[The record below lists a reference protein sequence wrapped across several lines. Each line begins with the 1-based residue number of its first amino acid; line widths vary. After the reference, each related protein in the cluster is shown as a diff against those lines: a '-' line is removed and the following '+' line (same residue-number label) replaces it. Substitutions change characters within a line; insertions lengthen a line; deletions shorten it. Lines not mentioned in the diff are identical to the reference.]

1 MIELIN
7 ELEYTIVRSDS
18 SFDLSKTV
26 NEYIQR
32 GWKPQG
38 GMAVNSGFG
47 TFYQAM
53 VKNNV

>member
-1 MIELIN
+1 MIDMIN

-26 NEYIQR
+26 NEYIRR

-38 GMAVNSGFG
+38 GVAVDIAFG
-47 TFYQAM
+47 SFYQAM